1 MEIIEHKI
9 QTMKIAE
16 LKSPDHILN
25 NLDDAMQ
32 IIGDM
37 YYQGYDAIIL
47 NASLITPDFFDLK
60 TKLAGEILQKFS
72 NYRIRLAILGD
83 WRRIRSKNLSDFIRE
98 SNSGKLIYFG
108 DTVENTLSHWSH

>member
-9 QTMKIAE
+9 KNMKVAE
-16 LKSPDHILN
+16 LQSQDKILN

-32 IIGDM
+32 VIGDM

-47 NASLITPDFFDLK
+47 HASSITPDFFDLK

-72 NYRIRLAILGD
+72 NYRMRLAILGD
-83 WRRIRSKNLSDFIRE
+83 WSGIPSKNFSDFIRE
-98 SNSGKLIYFG
+98 SNSGRLIYFG
-108 DTVENTLSHWSH
+108 GTIGNAISHWNR